1 VSLRPS
7 NPSRFGL
14 RVFTCFS
21 LGILWVVGIAVGMP
35 ILINYEYRPA
45 PAATAPE
52 IWPKDSGIERVRSLP
67 TLVLFG
73 HPQCPCTRATI
84 GELALL
90 MTRLNGQLTANV
102 IFIKPTDTREKWEQ
116 TDLWRTASSIPGVKV
131 MSDPGGIETSRFHA
145 QGSGQTMLY
154 SADGRLLFSGGITAS
169 RGHSGD
175 NAGRTAIVDLVAT
188 GKSNQTRTPVF
199 GCYLQAQDSQQAK
212 KE

>member
-116 TDLWRTASSIPGVKV
+116 TDLWRTASSIPGAKV
-131 MSDPGGIETSRFHA
+131 MSDPIRPPE
-145 QGSGQTMLY
+145 M
-154 SADGRLLFSGGITAS
+154 
-169 RGHSGD
+169 
-175 NAGRTAIVDLVAT
+175 
-188 GKSNQTRTPVF
+188 
-199 GCYLQAQDSQQAK
+199 
-212 KE
+212 